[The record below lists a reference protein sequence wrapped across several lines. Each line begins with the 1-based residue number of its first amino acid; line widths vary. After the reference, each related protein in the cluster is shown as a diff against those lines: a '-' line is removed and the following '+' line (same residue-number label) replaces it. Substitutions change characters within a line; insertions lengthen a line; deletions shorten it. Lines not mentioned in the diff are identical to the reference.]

1 MKGGNKSETLLKS
14 QQRLF
19 KLCHTIAIAIQCL
32 AAILFYS
39 RTELNRKVE
48 YLCLEATWPL
58 QCLSEWE
65 VMMREAVSEMC
76 VTIGLFV
83 CLR

>member
-48 YLCLEATWPL
+48 YLCLEVHLASSMSVRVGSDDERG
-58 QCLSEWE
+58 CE
-65 VMMREAVSEMC
+65 
-76 VTIGLFV
+76 
-83 CLR
+83 